1 MAEIFNFLI
10 GLVDNYWGITLLMA
24 IESSFIPFPSEVVIP
39 PAAYLAYQGEL
50 NVFLVVFF
58 GILGSLLGAFVN
70 YFLALRLGKPL
81 VYALVEKKWARIFLL
96 NKSKVE
102 RAEKYFL
109 EYGNLSTFLGRLVPA
124 VRQLISLPAGFVK
137 MNFGYFTLFT
147 ALGAGIWIS
156 ILAAL
161 GYFFG
166 ANQELLK
173 FYYRE
178 ISLVAIGVVFLIILI
193 VMTFRHFHR
202 RKSAALS

>member
-1 MAEIFNFLI
+1 MTDVFNFLL
-10 GLVDNYWGITLLMA
+10 GFVDNYWGITLLMA

-39 PAAYLAYQGEL
+39 PAAYLAFKGEL
-50 NVFLVVFF
+50 NVLLVVFF
-58 GILGSLLGAFVN
+58 GILGSMIGAYVN
-70 YFLALRLGKPL
+70 YFLALWLGKPL
-81 VYALVEKKWARIFLL
+81 VYALVEKKWAKVFLL
-96 NKSKVE
+96 NKAKVE

-137 MNFGYFTLFT
+137 MSFGYFSLFT

-166 ANQELLK
+166 ANQGLLSLYFK
-173 FYYRE
+173 E
-178 ISLVAIGVVFLIILI
+178 ISIVFAAVALIIFAI
-193 VMTFRHFHR
+193 AVFFHVR
-202 RKSAALS
+202 RRRRRSAA